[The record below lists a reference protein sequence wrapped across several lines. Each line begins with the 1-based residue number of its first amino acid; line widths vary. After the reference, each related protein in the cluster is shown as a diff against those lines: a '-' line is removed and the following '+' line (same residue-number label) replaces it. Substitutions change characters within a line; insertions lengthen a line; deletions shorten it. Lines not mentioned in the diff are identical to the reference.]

1 MRLLSASVAALFG
14 VKAQDATPRIRTT
27 FMDSPY
33 DISLP
38 CGECVA
44 SGHNFVWRT
53 VETGL
58 VVNDE
63 EYPTNT
69 GKYADTDVMCC
80 EGSFDRYKDT
90 DYVPSST
97 PPPEKDAEF

>member
-1 MRLLSASVAALFG
+1 MKLLSASVAALLG
-14 VKAQDATPRIRTT
+14 VRGQETPRIRTK
-27 FMDSPY
+27 FAESPY

-44 SGHNFVWRT
+44 SGWNFVWRT
-53 VETGL
+53 EETGL

-69 GKYADTDVMCC
+69 GDYDDTDVMCC
-80 EGSFDRYKDT
+80 EGSTEFYADRTYT
-90 DYVPSST
+90 PTTVPAAGEES
-97 PPPEKDAEF
+97 DF